1 MASTWEA
8 TPLIAS
14 TDTLSDSR
22 GYINDAFIALR
33 SSFSGTTAPS
43 SPTPQE
49 GQFFYNT
56 STNILSI
63 YNGAAWIVI
72 GDIDNGAYLGL
83 LPRTATSS
91 YPLSGDLYLGS
102 NQIKAVADP
111 SADQDAATRKY
122 CTDTFL
128 PLSGGTMTDD
138 LVMGAN
144 DVTSTQDPAGDTSLT
159 RKSYV
164 DAQVLGGGTYTDDID
179 MDGNEVIGLPAS
191 PSATGASS
199 KEYVDGQFHAT
210 TGHYHDGSE
219 AKRNEVD
226 DLNTTGFAEDDVL
239 EVSSGGVG
247 FDVASKLRG
256 DVDSVRSSVSIGGT
270 WTTLDTVTFTT
281 SHANQKV
288 IMMGVC
294 LVDAVTSCGFQL
306 RLVSAG
312 STILTEAF
320 NTPFYDRMTAPISAT
335 TVITSPASTTWLL
348 QIIRSA
354 GSSLTA
360 ETYSLIVFE
369 VGT

>member
-1 MASTWEA
+1 MAQTWHAVPLLA
-8 TPLIAS
+8 TS
-14 TDTLSDSR
+14 DTLSDSR
-22 GYINDAFIALR
+22 GYINDAFAALR
-33 SSFSGTTAPS
+33 SSFSGSTAPS
-43 SPTPQE
+43 SPVE
-49 GQFFYNT
+49 GQPFYDT
-56 STNILSI
+56 DTNILSI

-164 DAQVLGGGTYTDDID
+164 DAQILGGGTYTDDID

-219 AKRNEVD
+219 ARRNQVD
-226 DLNTTGFAEDDVL
+226 DLLTDEGSFSAGDLLTPA
-239 EVSSGGVG
+239 SGGVG
-247 FDVASKLRG
+247 FDAMQYRG
-256 DVDSVRSSVSIGGT
+256 ETDYVGTSNNIGTT
-270 WTTLDTVTFTT
+270 WETLNTVTFTT
-281 SHANQKV
+281 SHDSQKV
-288 IMMGVC
+288 VII
-294 LVDAVTSCGFQL
+294 TSASFRIAQTVANL
-306 RLVSAG
+306 RIRRSG
-312 STILTEAF
+312 
-320 NTPFYDRMTAPISAT
+320 T
-335 TVITSPASTTWLL
+335 TVGSYGGTVTTEFATVPIAVDEVITTAASTTWTLEAM
-348 QIIRSA
+348 RSSGDTFIVSA
-354 GSSLTA
+354 SSLVV
-360 ETYSLIVFE
+360 LE

>member
-1 MASTWEA
+1 MAQTWHAVPLLA
-8 TPLIAS
+8 TS
-14 TDTLSDSR
+14 DTLSDSR
-22 GYINDAFIALR
+22 GYINDAFAALR
-33 SSFSGTTAPS
+33 SSFSGSTAPS
-43 SPTPQE
+43 SPVE
-49 GQFFYNT
+49 GQPFYDT
-56 STNILSI
+56 DTNILSI

-144 DVTSTQDPAGDTSLT
+144 DVTSTQDPAGATSLT

-210 TGHYHDGSE
+210 TGHDHDGTDSKLVN
-219 AKRNEVD
+219 AD
-226 DLNTTGFAEDDVL
+226 HLDTGTAFNTGDFLCVAA
-239 EVSSGGVG
+239 SGVG
-247 FDVASKLRG
+247 FDAASIKG
-256 DVDSVRSSVSIGGT
+256 DLNFNEYTEVTSS
-270 WTTLDTVTFTT
+270 WTTLCTITFTT
-281 SHANQKV
+281 SRDGQKILLFGMGRANIISSDEADYRITSAGTPV
-288 IMMGVC
+288 IT
-294 LVDAVTSCGFQL
+294 VDCDDSNDRTFQL
-306 RLVSAG
+306 GATV
-312 STILTEAF
+312 TIT
-320 NTPFYDRMTAPISAT
+320 TA
-335 TVITSPASTTWLL
+335 ASTTWLL
-348 QIIRSA
+348 QSQKPSTNERP
-354 GSSLTA
+354 TF
-360 ETYSLIVFE
+360 YSNDNILIALE